1 MIEAE
6 LPENYLISRKQYIQ
20 ISNIKNR
27 FNRCRMQS
35 SPGIN
40 IRSSLIIDICKEP
53 TIYLS
58 NPIML
63 ADGTILFQAEQST
76 KKLLDTVNI
85 KLQKISQWFIF
96 NKLSLNVTK
105 TKYSFFQKPSTKDN
119 IPLVFP
125 KLSIFNNEIKRSESI
140 TF

>member
-27 FNRCRMQS
+27 FNKCRMQS

-63 ADGTILFQAEQST
+63 ADGTILF
-76 KKLLDTVNI
+76 
-85 KLQKISQWFIF
+85 
-96 NKLSLNVTK
+96 
-105 TKYSFFQKPSTKDN
+105 
-119 IPLVFP
+119 
-125 KLSIFNNEIKRSESI
+125 
-140 TF
+140 